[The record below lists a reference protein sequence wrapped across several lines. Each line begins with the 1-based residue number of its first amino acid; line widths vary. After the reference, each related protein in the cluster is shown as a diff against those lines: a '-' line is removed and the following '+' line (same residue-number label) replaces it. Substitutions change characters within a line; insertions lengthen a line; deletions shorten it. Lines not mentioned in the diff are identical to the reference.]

1 VISLSLGLDILLVL
15 LLLVTI
21 VYAVLLSRRL
31 SALRSGKVDL
41 EGFITRMNEASA
53 RAEASLAGIKQAATS
68 AKAELDQPITRA
80 QSLRDELVFLIDRAD
95 AAGERIANAG
105 SAASAPAPAPRS
117 DSPRGTQRQEPA
129 RTGQPRGGKAAPSA
143 ASSSRVDEGSDDG
156 AAPRSKAE
164 RDLMNA
170 LKNAR

>member
-1 VISLSLGLDILLVL
+1 VISLSLGLDILLVV

-21 VYAVLLSRRL
+21 IYAVLLSRRL

-53 RAEASLAGIKQAATS
+53 RAEASLAGIKQAATT
-68 AKAELDQPITRA
+68 AKAELDQPVTKA
-80 QSLRDELVFLIDRAD
+80 QSLRDELMFLIDRAD
-95 AAGERIANAG
+95 AAGERLANAG
-105 SAASAPAPAPRS
+105 TAATPAVAPARPASTRPASTRS
-117 DSPRGTQRQEPA
+117 ASRPA
-129 RTGQPRGGKAAPSA
+129 AKAAP
-143 ASSSRVDEGSDDG
+143 ASGGGSTSPQAQDDDG
-156 AAPRSKAE
+156 ADAPRSKAE